1 MAAST
6 VPVAAI
12 ARAGESEG
20 GGEMDESLVVG
31 AGGAMGDK
39 GKRTV
44 AVVEV
49 IVRGEVS
56 APPEK

>member
-1 MAAST
+1 
-6 VPVAAI
+6 
-12 ARAGESEG
+12 
-20 GGEMDESLVVG
+20 MDESLVVG